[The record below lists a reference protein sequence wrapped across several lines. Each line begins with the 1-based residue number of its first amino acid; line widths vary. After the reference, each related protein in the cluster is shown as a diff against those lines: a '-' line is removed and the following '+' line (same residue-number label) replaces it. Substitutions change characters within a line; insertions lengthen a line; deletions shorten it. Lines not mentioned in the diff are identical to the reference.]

1 MTELRVSGWEP
12 GTAETPKAAAA
23 YVEFRSVLKSFGAA
37 TVLKDFSLTVP
48 KGQRLAL
55 IGPSG
60 SGKTT
65 ILRILMTLETIQ
77 GGSVW
82 IGGAPLF
89 HEARG
94 DALIPASET
103 YQRRQRR
110 HLGMVFQSFNLFPH
124 LSVIENIA
132 QPQRLNLKRSRAE
145 AEARAMELLDSV
157 GLAHKARAW
166 PDELSG
172 GQKQRVAIARTLAM
186 DPDILLFDE
195 ITSALDPELV
205 DEVLSVLRGL
215 SNRTDLTMLLVTHE
229 MGFAREFADRV
240 IFMEA
245 GQIVEDATPETL
257 FIAPAQDRTRQFLRK
272 ILPHTR

>member
-1 MTELRVSGWEP
+1 
-12 GTAETPKAAAA
+12 
-23 YVEFRSVLKSFGAA
+23 
-37 TVLKDFSLTVP
+37 
-48 KGQRLAL
+48 
-55 IGPSG
+55 
-60 SGKTT
+60 
-65 ILRILMTLETIQ
+65 MTLETIQ

-89 HEARG
+89 HEVRG
-94 DALIPASET
+94 DALVPASEA

-124 LSVIENIA
+124 LSVLENIA
-132 QPQRLNLKRSRAE
+132 QPQRLNLRRSRAE
-145 AEARAMELLDSV
+145 AEARAMELLDQV

-205 DEVLSVLRGL
+205 DEVLNVLRAL
-215 SNRTDLTMLLVTHE
+215 SDRTDLTMLLVTHE

-245 GQIVEDATPETL
+245 GQIVEDAAPETL
-257 FIAPAQDRTRQFLRK
+257 FTAPAQDRTRQFLRK